1 MSARPEPN
9 LGKTFGQ
16 IVDTYETFRPEYPA
30 EVFTRILAAALP
42 PRHTLVDLG
51 VGTGKLARGFVDAFS
66 EIIGVEPDPVMA
78 EKLRVLEPRI
88 SVRMGT
94 AEEIFF
100 EPGSIDAVT
109 IGHALHWMDPAAV
122 LAQVTKW
129 LRVGGLFAICG
140 GGFCPP
146 KESAVREM
154 VDREFEEKWADFRD
168 PRAKKQFPEEVLR
181 SEPRMAVIENGT
193 VSDLRV
199 LTVAQ
204 YVGYCK
210 STSHGNAYARSL
222 SDPESY
228 WRDFEARLRAAAA
241 PSDELHVDFSRFL
254 MMLRKHS

>member
-16 IVDTYETFRPEYPA
+16 IVDTYETFRPEYPT

-42 PRHTLVDLG
+42 PRRALVDLG
-51 VGTGKLARGFVDAFS
+51 VGTGKLARGFVGAFDS
-66 EIIGVEPDPVMA
+66 IVGVEPDPVMA
-78 EKLRVLEPRI
+78 EKVRALEPAI
-88 SVRMGT
+88 EVRMGT
-94 AEEIFF
+94 AEDIVF
-100 EPGSIDAVT
+100 EPGTIDAVT

-129 LRVGGLFAICG
+129 LRVKGLFAICG

-146 KESAVREM
+146 DEGAAREM

-181 SEPRMAVIENGT
+181 SEPRMAVMENGT
-193 VSDLRV
+193 VPDPRV

-210 STSHGNAYARSL
+210 STSHGNAFARSL
-222 SDPESY
+222 ADPEGY
-228 WRDFEARLRAAAA
+228 WRDFESRLRATS
-241 PSDELHVDFSRFL
+241 PDGDLHVDFSRFL
-254 MMLRKHS
+254 MMLRKES